1 MSSRTPGTDT
11 GQTLTNR
18 NCLASFDGVR
28 HGRGVI
34 DATYAYDGGNTGYER
49 QIRPGTPMGRIT
61 ASGLWRPCPRTTTTT
76 TATTTTPVLVDARA
90 FKVGDV
96 VSIGADT
103 GLTITAIDYA
113 TNTITIA
120 STAVAAGEAVV
131 VADGSQTCRGILN
144 EFIDLWDDMIKD
156 YVDKTFSEMI
166 IGGYIDDDM
175 VLGDLAAIRAASGQY
190 ISGLLFDDSQGQD

>member
-1 MSSRTPGTDT
+1 MSRTPGTVT

-18 NCLASFDGVR
+18 NCLKSLDGVEF
-28 HGRGVI
+28 GRGVI
-34 DATYAYDGGNTGYER
+34 DATYAYDGANTGYER

-61 ASGLWRPCPRTTTTT
+61 SSGLWRPCPRTTTTT
-76 TATTTTPVLVDARA
+76 TGTVTAAVLTDARA

-103 GLTITAIDYA
+103 GITITAINYA

-120 STAVAAGEAVV
+120 STAIAAGEAVV

-144 EFIDLWDDMIKD
+144 EFVDLWDETSQD
-156 YVDKTFSEMI
+156 YVDKTFSELI
-166 IGGYIDDDM
+166 IRGYIDEDQI
-175 VLGDLAAIRAASGQY
+175 LGDITAIRAAASQY
-190 ISGLLFDDSQGQD
+190 INGIIWDDQQGQD

>member
-34 DATYAYDGGNTGYER
+34 DATYAYDGANTGYER

-76 TATTTTPVLVDARA
+76 TGTVTAAVLVDARA
-90 FKVGDV
+90 FKIGDV
-96 VSIGADT
+96 VSIGSDT
-103 GLTITAIDYA
+103 GITITDINYA

-120 STAVAAGEAVV
+120 STAIASGEAVV

-144 EFIDLWDDMIKD
+144 EFIDLWDEMAQA
-156 YVDKTFSEMI
+156 YVDKTFSEMVI
-166 IGGYIDDDM
+166 AGYIDDDAI
-175 VLGDLAAIRAASGQY
+175 LGDLAAIRAASGQY
-190 ISGLLFDDSQGQD
+190 ISGLLFDDYQGQD